1 MSPRGERGIRFV
13 CLLQETARQLMVF
26 TTLRMVDRRKRD
38 TELAALRVHP
48 RLYVVRFVVR
58 VGVSHPP
65 ALPIRRTA
73 ALVKPSLA
81 ISGRRGKGHQSKT
94 NTALSRHVCLHK
106 SRALGRPVV
115 VHAGKSS
122 L

>member
-73 ALVKPSLA
+73 ALMKPSLV
-81 ISGRRGKGHQSKT
+81 ISGAKG
-94 NTALSRHVCLHK
+94 
-106 SRALGRPVV
+106 RATVENKHSFSLATSAYIRVELLGV
-115 VHAGKSS
+115 